1 MPKHLNGLGR
11 VFTIQEIA
19 DIFNVSVLM
28 IRKYCREGKL
38 NCQKIGNNPAQIE
51 GKKTKQNERLF
62 ATFAPI
68 PFSPS
73 FPWIIT
79 QYVIDKIIYI
89 FYD

>member
-51 GKKTKQNERLF
+51 KKKQNKMKDYLQHSHTR
-62 ATFAPI
+62 THRPI
-68 PFSPS
+68 FLSKMKS
-73 FPWIIT
+73 T
-79 QYVIDKIIYI
+79 K
-89 FYD
+89 